1 VSRNDVILGVFAA
14 LLVVFSLVVAL
25 VIPRRNPGFPGR
37 HLRFFL
43 VLSALLIVGMLAA
56 VEVAGESHDFGAH
69 GGETGV
75 TEGSPTAT
83 GEPPTPTGAGTGA
96 ETGETGETG
105 ETSEQPQGDPAA
117 GEEVF
122 TSVANPACGTCHTLA
137 EAGTEQTLGPNLDEG
152 LPDKDAAFI
161 RESIVDPDAEITPGF
176 ADNLMPEDY
185 GETLTDQQLNDLV
198 AFLFEA
204 THG

>member
-37 HLRFFL
+37 NLRFFL
-43 VLSALLIVGMLAA
+43 ILSGLLIVGMLAA
-56 VEVAGESHDFGAH
+56 VEVAGESHDFAAH
-69 GGETGV
+69 AEETGV

-83 GEPPTPTGAGTGA
+83 GEAPTGTG
-96 ETGETGETG
+96 GETGETG
-105 ETSEQPQGDPAA
+105 QTGETSEQRQGDPAA

-122 TSVANPACGTCHTLA
+122 ISVANPACGTCHTLA
-137 EAGTEQTLGPNLDEG
+137 EAGTNQTLGPNLDEG
-152 LPDKDAAFI
+152 LADKDAAFI
-161 RESIVDPDAEITPGF
+161 HQSIVDPDAEITSGF

-185 GETLTDQQLNDLV
+185 GETLTEQQLNDLV

-204 THG
+204 THN

>member
-25 VIPRRNPGFPGR
+25 IIPRRNPGFPGR

-43 VLSALLIVGMLAA
+43 VLSGLLVVGMLAA

-69 GGETGV
+69 GETGV

-83 GEPPTPTGAGTGA
+83 GKTPTDTG
-96 ETGETGETG
+96 GETGATG
-105 ETSEQPQGDPAA
+105 ETSEQPQGDPEA
-117 GEEVF
+117 GKEVF
-122 TSVANPACGTCHTLA
+122 TSIANPACGTCHTLA
-137 EAGTEQTLGPNLDEG
+137 AAGTDQTLGPNLDEG
-152 LPDKDAAFI
+152 LADKDAAFI
-161 RESIVDPDAEITPGF
+161 HESIVDPDAEITSGF

-185 GETLTDQQLNDLV
+185 GEKLTEQQLNDLV
-198 AFLFEA
+198 AFLVEA
-204 THG
+204 TQGS

>member
-1 VSRNDVILGVFAA
+1 VSRNDVILGVFTA

-37 HLRFFL
+37 HLRFFIL
-43 VLSALLIVGMLAA
+43 LSVLLIVGMLAA

-69 GGETGV
+69 GETGV

-83 GEPPTPTGAGTGA
+83 GEAPTGTG
-96 ETGETGETG
+96 GESGETG
-105 ETSEQPQGDPAA
+105 ETSEQPQGNPEA
-117 GEEVF
+117 GKEVF

-137 EAGTEQTLGPNLDEG
+137 EAGTDQTLGPNLDEG
-152 LPDKDAAFI
+152 LADKDAAFI
-161 RESIVDPDAEITPGF
+161 HQSIVDPDAEITPGF

-185 GETLTDQQLNDLV
+185 GEKLTEQQLNDLV
-198 AFLFEA
+198 AFLVQA

>member
-37 HLRFFL
+37 HLRFL
-43 VLSALLIVGMLAA
+43 IILSVLLIVGMLAA

-69 GGETGV
+69 GETAV
-75 TEGSPTAT
+75 TEEAPTAT
-83 GEPPTPTGAGTGA
+83 GEAPTGTG
-96 ETGETGETG
+96 GETGETA
-105 ETSEQPQGDPAA
+105 ETSEQPHGDPEA
-117 GEEVF
+117 GKEVF
-122 TSVANPACGTCHTLA
+122 TTVANPACGTCHTLA
-137 EAGTEQTLGPNLDEG
+137 AAGTDQTLGPNLDEG
-152 LPDKDAAFI
+152 LADKDAAFI
-161 RESIVDPDAEITPGF
+161 HQSIVDPDAEITPGF

-185 GETLTDQQLNDLV
+185 GEKLTEQQLNDLV
-198 AFLFEA
+198 AFLVEA